1 MSLDTPVKIGLETHV
16 QLNSTTKMF
25 CGCKN
30 PIHFEAAVF
39 KILNSKSSKAS
50 SESKMS
56 LKLKDKAFHNMK
68 AEAFPNTITC
78 PICLGLPGSKPNANR
93 RAFELAAKV
102 SIALGC
108 DIAKETYFSRKTY
121 FYPDMAKNFQITQ
134 YEIPL
139 AKDGT
144 VEMESESGKKQI
156 RIRRIH
162 MEEDPAK
169 LVHVGGLGGDGKHV
183 LMDYNRSGIPLI
195 EIVTEPDFKSPKE
208 ARLYINKLA
217 TVLEYLGVYDSS
229 SEASIKTDANIS
241 IAGGERVE
249 VKNISGAKEVERALA
264 FEYMRQ
270 KNVVARGGKIVQET
284 RAWDDVSGTTKALRK
299 KETEEEYG
307 YIFEPDLPKLE
318 VSESFKKNISS
329 QIPELPDAKRKR
341 LIKQYKIA
349 EKTAESIVS
358 SIDLANLFE
367 SAAKTV
373 KVEIAA
379 AWISERL
386 MKTLNYNSITWKTS
400 GLKQEWIID
409 LLKMFESGKYS
420 DDVAE
425 RILWKMIDDRL
436 PPLEAAKRHG
446 LSEIDRSLNLEK
458 TISGILAKNAK
469 AVEDYKN
476 GGEKSLNFLIGQLM
490 RETKGAVDAK
500 NAREKIIKMVKKFPL
515 FVKT

>member
-1 MSLDTPVKIGLETHV
+1 MKIGLETHV
-16 QLNSTTKMF
+16 QLNSATKMF

-30 PIHFEAAVF
+30 PVHFQAAGFKGSKPGHKEFHGLKVEA
-39 KILNSKSSKAS
+39 
-50 SESKMS
+50 
-56 LKLKDKAFHNMK
+56 H
-68 AEAFPNTITC
+68 PNTITC
-78 PICLGLPGSKPNANR
+78 PICLGLPGSKPSANR

-108 DIAKETYFSRKTY
+108 SIAKETFFSRKTY

-139 AKDGT
+139 AKEGI
-144 VEMESESGKKQI
+144 VEMDYENGKKQI

-169 LVHVGGLGGDGKHV
+169 LIHIGGIGGDGKHA
-183 LMDYNRSGIPLI
+183 LIDYNRSGIPLI

-208 ARLYINKLA
+208 ARLYLNKLA

-249 VKNISGAKEVERALA
+249 VKNISGAKEIERALA

-270 KNVVARGGKIVQET
+270 KNVAARGGKIAQET
-284 RAWDDVSGTTKALRK
+284 RAWDDVSGTTKLLRK

-318 VSESFKKNISS
+318 VSELLKKSIAA

-341 LIKQYKIA
+341 IMAQYKIA

-373 KVEIAA
+373 KAEIAA

-386 MKTLNYNSITWKTS
+386 MKTLNYNSLTWKSS
-400 GLKQEWIID
+400 GLRPEWVVS
-409 LLKMFESGKYS
+409 LLEMFQAGKYS

-425 RILWKMIDDRL
+425 RILWKMIDDKA
-436 PPLEAAKRHG
+436 PPLEAAKKHG
-446 LSEIDRSLNLEK
+446 LCEIDSSIDIENI
-458 TISGILAKNAK
+458 ISGILARNAK
-469 AVEDYKN
+469 AAEDYKK
-476 GGEKSLNFLIGQLM
+476 GEERSLNFLVGQVM

-500 NAREKIIKMVKKFPL
+500 SARENLLKIMKSPE
-515 FVKT
+515 

>member
-1 MSLDTPVKIGLETHV
+1 MEVPIKIGLETHV
-16 QLNSTTKMF
+16 QLNSATKMF

-30 PIHFEAAVF
+30 PVHFQAAGF
-39 KILNSKSSKAS
+39 ES
-50 SESKMS
+50 SEPGHKNSNN
-56 LKLKDKAFHNMK
+56 LK
-68 AEAFPNTITC
+68 AEALPNTITC
-78 PICLGLPGSKPNANR
+78 PICLGLPGSKPSANR

-108 DIAKETYFSRKTY
+108 SIAKETFFSRKTY

-139 AKDGT
+139 AKEGL
-144 VEMESESGKKQI
+144 VEMDSENGKKQI

-169 LVHVGGLGGDGKHV
+169 LVHVGGLGGDGKHALV
-183 LMDYNRSGIPLI
+183 DYNRSGIPLI

-208 ARLYINKLA
+208 ARLYLNKLA

-249 VKNISGAKEVERALA
+249 VKNISGAKEIERALA

-284 RAWDDVSGTTKALRK
+284 RAWDDVSGTTKLLRK

-307 YIFEPDLPKLE
+307 YIFEPDLPKLQ
-318 VSESFKKNISS
+318 VSESLKKDIAA

-341 LIKQYKIA
+341 MITQYKIA
-349 EKTAESIVS
+349 EKTAESIAS

-367 SAAKTV
+367 NSAKTV

-386 MKTLNYNSITWKTS
+386 MKTLNYNNLTWKTC

-409 LLKMFESGKYS
+409 LLKMFEEGRYS

-425 RILWKMIDDRL
+425 KILWKMIDDKL
-436 PPLEAAKRHG
+436 PPLQAAKKHG
-446 LSEIDRSLNLEK
+446 LSEIDNSIDIEK
-458 TISGILAKNAK
+458 IISGIITKNAK
-469 AVEDYKN
+469 AVEDYKC
-476 GGEKSLNFLIGQLM
+476 GEEKSLNFLVGQVM

-500 NAREKIIKMVKKFPL
+500 SAREKLIKLIMR
-515 FVKT
+515 TAS

>member
-1 MSLDTPVKIGLETHV
+1 MKIGLETHV
-16 QLNSTTKMF
+16 QINSATKMF

-30 PIHFEAAVF
+30 PVHFGAAG
-39 KILNSKSSKAS
+39 SKS
-50 SESKMS
+50 
-56 LKLKDKAFHNMK
+56 LKPGHNGFHDLKV
-68 AEAFPNTITC
+68 EAPPNTITC
-78 PICLGLPGSKPNANR
+78 PICLGLPGSKPSANR

-108 DIAKETYFSRKTY
+108 GIAKETFFSRKTY
-121 FYPDMAKNFQITQ
+121 FYPDMSKNFQITQ

-139 AKDGT
+139 ANGGV
-144 VEMESESGKKQI
+144 VEMDSESGKKQI

-169 LVHVGGLGGDGKHV
+169 LVHVGGLGGDGKHALV
-183 LMDYNRSGIPLI
+183 DYNRSGIPLI

-208 ARLYINKLA
+208 ARLYLNKLA
-217 TVLEYLGVYDSS
+217 TVLEYLGVYDAA

-270 KNVVARGGKIVQET
+270 KNVAMRGGKIVQET

-318 VSESFKKNISS
+318 VSESLKKGIAA

-341 LIKQYKIA
+341 MIKQYKIA

-367 SAAKTV
+367 DAAKKV

-386 MKTLNYNSITWKTS
+386 MKTLNYNNLTWKTCK
-400 GLKQEWIID
+400 LKPEWIIG
-409 LLKMFESGKYS
+409 LLKMFQDGKYS

-446 LSEIDRSLNLEK
+446 LSEIDRSIDIEK
-458 TISGILAKNAK
+458 IISGILAKNAK
-469 AVEDYKN
+469 AVEDYK
-476 GGEKSLNFLIGQLM
+476 GGEERSLNFLVGQVM

-500 NAREKIIKMVKKFPL
+500 SARDVLLNTIKKVH
-515 FVKT
+515 